1 MEKRSKKD
9 QENIITEALDRFEVA
24 GDSWSEIYEQS
35 IADVQF
41 VDDDDGQWEDSAR
54 ESRHN
59 RPCLTFD
66 KLSAAV
72 DRVVGGQLAN
82 MPSIKVRAAE
92 EGDEDIAE
100 VYQGLIQQI
109 DQRGIQA
116 FKTAFKFAVK
126 SGWGCVLVDHD
137 YIDDVSLDQD
147 IVIREIKNPFAVLID
162 PVIQVQNVQEAR
174 YGFLFE
180 DLERKEFER
189 LYPDANVAETDFE
202 STGNGES
209 WISEDQVR
217 VADYYRIVLEKQ
229 TLVQLSDGR
238 VVDQKE
244 IEPVRDELNLMGIT
258 LGKTRE
264 VQVRKLERFK
274 ITATEV
280 LDEVECTGRFI
291 PIIPVLG
298 KTSNINGRFI
308 SRGLVRKAKDAQRL
322 YNYSRSVAVEVTG
335 LTPKQPYFV
344 TPAMIKG
351 HESRWKNMMVSNDP
365 VMMFNFDNGQK
376 PFREQP
382 AQGSPGLMQ
391 DAQLAAE
398 DIKSATGVFD
408 ANMGAQGNETSG
420 VAIRGR
426 QFQGEMSNFEFQ
438 DQLVDSMEL
447 AGRVCIDMIPNVYD
461 TERTIRIIGE
471 DEREEV
477 VAVNKT
483 LMDGATGEYV
493 KTMDLNVGSYD
504 IKVSSGPSY
513 TTRKQ
518 ETAEQ
523 LSTIVAQNPAMSELV
538 GDVLFKN
545 MDLVG
550 GDEVISRLRS
560 AGVKAGV
567 IEPNEEEAA
576 AMQGQIQQQ
585 QQIEAQAAQLE
596 LALKQAEVVTEQA
609 EAKERESKAMMN
621 TVKSA
626 VEQLKLAEAQSD
638 LESKQIAQMR
648 LRQSVGLP
656 IV

>member
-1 MEKRSKKD
+1 MEKRSKKA
-9 QENIITEALDRFEVA
+9 QEDIITEALDRFEVA

-35 IADVQF
+35 ISDVQF

-560 AGVKAGV
+560 AGVKSGI

>member
-426 QFQGEMSNFEFQ
+426 QFQGEMGNFEFQ

>member
-298 KTSNINGRFI
+298 KTSNIDGRFI